1 MKITMTALIAAAMLA
16 SPSLALAQRG
26 PVASACASD
35 IETYCKGL
43 PHVNRAVRNCL
54 EQNKAKVG
62 ASCRDAL
69 NATGWGYRHGYGC
82 GGGAGCGRGSQTQ
95 SSKAQ

>member
-1 MKITMTALIAAAMLA
+1 MKIKILALIAAAILA
-16 SPSLALAQRG
+16 SPPLAFAQRG

-43 PHVNRAVRNCL
+43 PHVNRAVRKCL
-54 EQNKAKVG
+54 EQNKDKVG
-62 ASCRDAL
+62 TSCREAL

-82 GGGAGCGRGSQTQ
+82 GGGACGRGNQPQ
-95 SSKAQ
+95 